1 MSYTHTIGTTY
12 RTPDGI
18 IASTVAAYTGDSE
31 RGIDAAGI
39 PVDSPVP
46 FNLAIPLSDLR
57 SVMLWSDQDM
67 VVLTNDIFK
76 PQDVIFLT
84 AGQQLVW
91 TLDTP
96 VLPPFA
102 NDVAVLIAINQ
113 ADLTPAKFKV
123 RALLI
128 VRIEVD

>member
-31 RGIDAAGI
+31 RGIDASIPPSDGI
-39 PVDSPVP
+39 EFDLAVP
-46 FNLAIPLSDLR
+46 LADLR
-57 SVMLWSDQDM
+57 SVMLWSDQDV
-67 VVLTNDIFK
+67 VVLTNDPFK
-76 PQDVIFLT
+76 PQDNIFLP
-84 AGQQLVW
+84 ARQQLVW

-102 NDVAVLIAINQ
+102 NDVSKFFAGNQ
-113 ADLTPAKFKV
+113 SGISPAKFKV
-123 RALLI
+123 RVLLI
-128 VRIEVD
+128 VRVEID

>member
-18 IASTVAAYTGDSE
+18 IASTVATYTGDSE
-31 RGIDAAGI
+31 RGIDGTVLADDDAEF
-39 PVDSPVP
+39 DLAVP
-46 FNLAIPLSDLR
+46 LGDLR

-67 VVLTNDIFK
+67 VVVTNDTDK

-84 AGQQLVW
+84 GGQQLVW

-96 VLPPFA
+96 VAAPFA
-102 NDVAVLIAINQ
+102 NDVAKFFTFNQ
-113 ADLTPAKFKV
+113 SASSTAKFKV
-123 RALLI
+123 RVLLI
-128 VRIEVD
+128 VRIEAD